1 MKPLS
6 ADGRI
11 DVTGGAIDNIYGLVF
26 DCKSSAVM
34 QSKELRQAILHA
46 IDRDILVNALFAGRT
61 STADSFQSKTFG
73 ELYLATAGEK
83 LYDPAKARALVKASG
98 YRGEP
103 IVWRIQAGYYT
114 QELVVTQAVASM
126 LKAAGLNVKI
136 EVKENW
142 TQVEAPGRDR
152 MINNASFSAY
162 YPDPVAQ
169 LWRRLKPSSFWVQN
183 GYVADSAEYRRF
195 CELGE
200 KLETSV
206 DPAERKA
213 AWGEMLK
220 VFSQNP
226 WACPLYSLPM
236 LYAKQKNVV
245 WEASALQ
252 GSLDLSAENLS
263 FQ

>member
-1 MKPLS
+1 MPPKPK
-6 ADGRI
+6 
-11 DVTGGAIDNIYGLVF
+11 F
-26 DCKSSAVM
+26 
-34 QSKELRQAILHA
+34 SKEEI
-46 IDRDILVNALFAGRT
+46 IDAALDIVSRDGVAAL
-61 STADSFQSKTFG
+61 TA
-73 ELYLATAGEK
+73 
-83 LYDPAKARALVKASG
+83 R
-98 YRGEP
+98 
-103 IVWRIQAGYYT
+103 
-114 QELVVTQAVASM
+114 
-126 LKAAGLNVKI
+126 
-136 EVKENW
+136 
-142 TQVEAPGRDR
+142 
-152 MINNASFSAY
+152 
-162 YPDPVAQ
+162 
-169 LWRRLKPSSFWVQN
+169 
-183 GYVADSAEYRRF
+183 
-195 CELGE
+195 ELGE

>member
-1 MKPLS
+1 M
-6 ADGRI
+6 
-11 DVTGGAIDNIYGLVF
+11 
-26 DCKSSAVM
+26 
-34 QSKELRQAILHA
+34 
-46 IDRDILVNALFAGRT
+46 
-61 STADSFQSKTFG
+61 
-73 ELYLATAGEK
+73 
-83 LYDPAKARALVKASG
+83 
-98 YRGEP
+98 
-103 IVWRIQAGYYT
+103 
-114 QELVVTQAVASM
+114 
-126 LKAAGLNVKI
+126 
-136 EVKENW
+136 
-142 TQVEAPGRDR
+142 
-152 MINNASFSAY
+152 
-162 YPDPVAQ
+162 
-169 LWRRLKPSSFWVQN
+169 QN

-206 DPAERKA
+206 DPAERKS

-245 WEASALQ
+245 WEARALQ